1 MARMG
6 RNRWI
11 VIAAVVVVAIAVAGY
26 AVFASLAGGGP
37 AAVGLSPGETADCT
51 TTTSGSASTSTGSSS
66 LDGTWKV
73 SGSDSFV
80 GYRVREQLSIL
91 PAPSDAVGRTTAV
104 DGDLTISGLQITA
117 VDVTADLS
125 KLTSDKSMRDERIRT
140 MGLETDAFPTAE
152 FVLTSPI
159 GFKSQPSERKTVSAA
174 AEGTLTLH
182 GVTNTICVPV
192 QASWT
197 NGSIQVLGS
206 VGINFSDY
214 QIEAPN
220 SGFVSVQDHGTM
232 EFQLN
237 FVPA

>member
-1 MARMG
+1 MG

-11 VIAAVVVVAIAVAGY
+11 AIAAISVIAVVAAGY

-37 AAVGLSPGETADCT
+37 AAVSLSPGATADCT
-51 TTTSGSASTSTGSSS
+51 PSTSGSTTSATSS
-66 LDGTWKV
+66 LDGTWRV
-73 SGSDSFV
+73 AGSDSFV

-91 PAPSDAVGRTTAV
+91 PAPSDAVGRTTAI
-104 DGDLTISGLQITA
+104 DGDLTIKGLQITA

-125 KLTSDKSMRDERIRT
+125 QLTSDKSMRDERLRT
-140 MGLETDAFPTAE
+140 MGLETDAFPQAE
-152 FVLTSPI
+152 FVLESPI
-159 GFKSQPSERKTVSAA
+159 GFASQPSEGETVSAA

-182 GVTNTICVPV
+182 GVTTAICVPV

-206 VGINFSDY
+206 VGITFADY
-214 QIEAPN
+214 QIDPPS

-232 EFQLN
+232 EFQLT
-237 FVPA
+237 FVPT

>member
-1 MARMG
+1 MSAWS

-11 VIAAVVVVAIAVAGY
+11 ATVIVVLVAIAVAGY
-26 AVFASLAGGGP
+26 AAFASLAGGGQ
-37 AAVGLSPGETADCT
+37 AAVNLSPGAVADCT
-51 TTTSGSASTSTGSSS
+51 PTTSGSTTDSPTS
-66 LDGTWKV
+66 LDGSWKV

-80 GYRVREQLSIL
+80 GYRAREQLSIL
-91 PAPSDAVGRTTAV
+91 PAPSDAVGRTTSV
-104 DGDLTISGLQITA
+104 DGDLTISGLLITA

-140 MGLETDAFPTAE
+140 MGLETDAFPQAE

-159 GFKSQPSERKTVSAA
+159 GFKTQPSEGETVSAA

-182 GVTNTICVPV
+182 GVTSAICVPV

-197 NGSIQVLGS
+197 TGSIQVLGS
-206 VGINFSDY
+206 VGINFADY
-214 QIEAPN
+214 QIDPPS
-220 SGFVSVQDHGTM
+220 SGFVSVQDHGTI
-232 EFQLN
+232 EFQLS

>member
-1 MARMG
+1 VNGWG

-11 VIAAVVVVAIAVAGY
+11 AIAVVAVVAIVAVGY

-37 AAVGLSPGETADCT
+37 AAVNLSPGPTADCT
-51 TTTSGSASTSTGSSS
+51 PTTGGSTTPGSSS
-66 LDGTWKV
+66 LDGTWRI

-140 MGLETDAFPTAE
+140 MGLETDAFPQAE

-159 GFKSQPSERKTVSAA
+159 GFASQPAEGETVSAA
-174 AEGTLTLH
+174 AEGELTLH
-182 GVTNTICVPV
+182 GVTNAICMPV

-197 NGSIQVLGS
+197 NGSIRVLGS
-206 VGINFSDY
+206 VGINFADH
-214 QIEAPN
+214 QIDPPN
-220 SGFVSVQDHGTM
+220 SGFVSVQDHGTI